1 MANWKIQAIPL
12 GANFIMK
19 DAITVGLDAGLQ
31 IWFPYLIFLISDGKT
46 KILVDCGISENWII
60 DGKAW
65 GGFPAYGG
73 TEYALKEFE
82 KVELDPKDV
91 KIVIYTH
98 LHNDHTGCSH
108 LFDRAVHI
116 FQWDEWREL
125 VDPLPSMKLRRDYNP
140 GVVPVFEKM
149 ECRRIEGDLK
159 LLDGITLY
167 KTPGH
172 TAGSMCI
179 GVETVKGT
187 YYLTGDTA
195 HIYQNLFSQC
205 SEMITLEAKKINITP
220 APAVYGP
227 FVPSSLV
234 YDHYAWYKSMYRL
247 RALCPSMEFALPSH
261 EPTISRRT
269 FPE

>member
-1 MANWKIQAIPL
+1 MTNWKIQAIPL

-19 DAITVGLDAGLQ
+19 EAITVGLDVGLQ
-31 IWFPYLIFLISDGKT
+31 IWFPYLVFYVTDGRR
-46 KILVDCGISENWII
+46 KIMVDGGISENWIV

-82 KVELDPKDV
+82 KVKVNPKEIEMV
-91 KIVIYTH
+91 LYTH

-125 VDPLPSMKLRRDYNP
+125 IDPLPSMKLRRDYNP
-140 GVVPVFEKM
+140 GVIEVFKKM
-149 ECRRIEGDLK
+149 ECLKIEGDMEVLP
-159 LLDGITLY
+159 GIALY

-172 TAGSMCI
+172 TAGGMCVGI
-179 GVETVKGT
+179 ETAKGT
-187 YYLTGDTA
+187 YLLTGDTA

-205 SEMITLEAKKINITP
+205 SEITTLEGKKVRTTP
-220 APAVYGP
+220 APEIYGP

-234 YDHYAWYKSMYRL
+234 YDHYAWYKSMYRI
-247 RALCPSMEFALPSH
+247 RTLCPSMAFALPSH
-261 EPTISRRT
+261 EPTISGKT
-269 FPE
+269 FPD

>member
-19 DAITVGLDAGLQ
+19 EAITVGLDTGLQ
-31 IWFPYLIFLISDGKT
+31 IWFPYLVFYVTDEKT
-46 KILVDCGISENWII
+46 QLMVDCGISENWII

-73 TEYALKEFE
+73 TEVALKQFE
-82 KVELDPKDV
+82 KAKINPKDIE
-91 KIVIYTH
+91 IVIYTH

-108 LFDRAVHI
+108 LFNRALHI
-116 FQWDEWREL
+116 FQWDEWEEL

-140 GVVPVFEKM
+140 GVIPVFEKM
-149 ECRRIEGDLK
+149 ECRRIDGDLK
-159 LLDGITLY
+159 LLEGITLY

-172 TAGSMCI
+172 TAGGMCI
-179 GVETVKGT
+179 GVETAKGI

-195 HIYQNLFSQC
+195 HTYQNLFSQC
-205 SEMITLEAKKINITP
+205 SEMTTMEGEKIKITP

-247 RALCPSMEFALPSH
+247 RTLCPSMEFALPSH
-261 EPTISRRT
+261 EPTISGRT

>member
-1 MANWKIQAIPL
+1 MANWSIRAIAL

-19 DAITVGLDAGLQ
+19 EAITVGLDVGLQ
-31 IWFPYLIFLISDGKT
+31 IWFPYLAFSLTDGKR
-46 KILVDCGISENWII
+46 KILVDCGISENWIV

-82 KVELDPKDV
+82 KA
-91 KIVIYTH
+91 KINPSEIEMVLYTH

-108 LFDRAVHI
+108 LFEEAVHV
-116 FQWDEWREL
+116 FQWDEWQEL
-125 VDPLPSMKLRRDYNP
+125 INPLPSMRLRKDYNP
-140 GVVPVFEKM
+140 GVIPVFEKLQ
-149 ECRRIEGDLK
+149 CWKIDGDMK
-159 LLDGITLY
+159 LMDGIMVY

-172 TAGSMCI
+172 TAGGMCI
-179 GVETVKGT
+179 GVETGKGT
-187 YYLTGDTA
+187 YLLTGDTA

-205 SEMITLEAKKINITP
+205 SEMTLLSGETIRITP
-220 APAVYGP
+220 APPVYGP

-234 YDHYAWYKSMYRL
+234 YDHYAWYRSLYRM

-261 EPTISRRT
+261 EPTIAGRT